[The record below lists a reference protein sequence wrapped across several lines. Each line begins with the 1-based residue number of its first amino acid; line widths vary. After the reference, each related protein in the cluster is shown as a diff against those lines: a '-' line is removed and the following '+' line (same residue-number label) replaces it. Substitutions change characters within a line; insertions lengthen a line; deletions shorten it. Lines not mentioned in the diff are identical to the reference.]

1 MCQWLP
7 ASQGATNC
15 SDCNSE
21 NPQYFNPNYEIFVCR
36 NCAQIHEEI
45 KCKKGKLKSVKT
57 ETLSEDRL
65 RGALSGQGNVKVNG
79 RQERFLP
86 AYYPKQGDMTPQDI
100 RKEFITH
107 KYVKETF
114 CTHGAFL
121 KYAPSTGRMEGVL
134 EKKGKDKSVWKLRH
148 FVLTPLTIEYFT
160 ESGHSEPKCRLPLSQ
175 LELHLE
181 ECERTRSCL
190 VLTHLSDTGV
200 SGRKYY
206 VRTAGVDLLFD
217 WYFALLTA
225 QAAKAAIFYGTLS
238 RAGVGVVSEA
248 KSVSKTGQLY
258 KVGTH
263 NFDMWR
269 KRWFSVNQTHVTY
282 CANKLSALPQG
293 DFKLGPPENG
303 YRVEVGVTH
312 RIPAPTSHTFQIVTP
327 ERTYK
332 LCADTSE
339 ERDSWLHVFS
349 CVIENYT
356 ESEEDLKH
364 CKSI

>member
-1 MCQWLP
+1 MSLSILTCSANNP
-7 ASQGATNC
+7 NC
-15 SDCNSE
+15 ADCNAD
-21 NPQYFNPNYEIFVCR
+21 NPLWYNFHQGVFVCTQCSGVHR
-36 NCAQIHEEI
+36 
-45 KCKKGKLKSVKT
+45 GLPSRGVRVKSVDLDNWTQEEVLEVASK
-57 ETLSEDRL
+57 EDNKSVNERL
-65 RGALSGQGNVKVNG
+65 
-79 RQERFLP
+79 EMFLP

-225 QAAKAAIFYGTLS
+225 QAARFNFLSPAPVKGARLGT
-238 RAGVGVVSEA
+238 
-248 KSVSKTGQLY
+248 LY
-258 KVGTH
+258 KVGAH
-263 NFDMWR
+263 SFDLW
-269 KRWFSVNQTHVTY
+269 KPRWFCLQGTRVTY
-282 CANKLSALPQG
+282 STDKLSAAIQG
-293 DFKLGPPENG
+293 DFRLCPAD
-303 YRVEVGVTH
+303 RVETGVCH
-312 RIPAPTSHTFQIVTP
+312 KIHPPTKFTFQVVTP
-327 ERTYK
+327 SRTYK
-332 LCADTSE
+332 LCAESAQ
-339 ERDSWLHVFS
+339 EREGWIEAFVRAISSQGGVK
-349 CVIENYT
+349 CVACVT
-356 ESEEDLKH
+356 
-364 CKSI
+364 